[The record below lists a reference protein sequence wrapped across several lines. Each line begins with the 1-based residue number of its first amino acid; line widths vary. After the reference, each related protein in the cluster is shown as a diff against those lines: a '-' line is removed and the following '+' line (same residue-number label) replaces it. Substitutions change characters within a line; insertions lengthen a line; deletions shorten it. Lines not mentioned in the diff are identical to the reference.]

1 VNDVPLQAQSLPE
14 RSIGFLARLTLVA
27 LAFFLE
33 EVFLKL
39 FVDFDNVQLAQGL
52 GAAVSLASHWGSR
65 LLVAFAASITVFA
78 AVRAEQRLAP
88 IVASVR
94 DQPIRPVWLLVHL
107 MLIAALVP
115 LSHLLYQQGPAVPP
129 FALVAA
135 LAVLCAAGAAGAA
148 FAAMAPW
155 RVWLSLA
162 RTLGVDWLYA
172 GVVAVV
178 AVCAWQWSQSLW
190 QPTAALTF
198 DLVRLALS
206 PIVPT
211 LHTDSSMLVISS
223 NRFAVQVVEYCS
235 GLEGVGFMLAF
246 SCAWLLYFRK
256 EYIFPNALLL
266 LPAGLVLIFALNVL
280 RIAMLFLIG
289 NAGYWNVAAYGF
301 HSQAGWIA
309 FLATS
314 CVLAFVSRRSPWL
327 NRTALRS
334 APSGMIENPTA
345 SYLLPLLAILGV
357 GIVARAASSGFETLY
372 PLRLIVGATVL
383 WLCRGRWALLDW
395 HFSWRGPSVGLLV
408 FLFWI
413 LGAHLALPAT
423 AMPSAL
429 ASLPP
434 LARAAWI
441 SSRVLAALLTVPIAE
456 ELAYRGYLMRR
467 LMNSD
472 FESVAFRAIRWPALL
487 VSAIVFGIAHGA
499 LWLPGILAGLA
510 YGALLVRSGRM
521 GEVVAAHATS
531 NALIAALVLSA
542 HQWQLW

>member
-1 VNDVPLQAQSLPE
+1 MNDIPLQAQSLPGPN
-14 RSIGFLARLTLVA
+14 IGFLARLTLLA

-33 EVFLKL
+33 EIFLKL
-39 FVDFDNVQLAQGL
+39 FVDFDNVQVAQGL
-52 GAAVSLASHWGSR
+52 GAVVRIASHWGSR
-65 LLVAFAASITVFA
+65 FLIAFAASITVFA
-78 AVRAEQRLAP
+78 AARAERRLEP

-94 DQPIRPVWLLVHL
+94 DRAIRPVWLLVHL
-107 MLIAALVP
+107 MLVAALVP
-115 LSHLLYQQGPAVPP
+115 LSHLLYQQGPVALP
-129 FALVAA
+129 FALLAA
-135 LAVLCAAGAAGAA
+135 LALLCATAAAGAA

-155 RVWLSLA
+155 QVWLQAA
-162 RTLGVDWLYA
+162 RSLGVDWLYA

-206 PIVPT
+206 PIVPI
-211 LHTDSSMLVISS
+211 LHTDPSMLVISS
-223 NRFAVQVVEYCS
+223 DRFAVQIVEYCS

-280 RIAMLFLIG
+280 RIAALFLIG

-309 FLATS
+309 FLASS
-314 CVLAFVSRRSPWL
+314 CVLAFVSRRSAWL

-334 APSGMIENPTA
+334 EPSGMIENPTA

-372 PLRLIVGATVL
+372 PLRLVVGATVL
-383 WLCRGRWALLDW
+383 WFCRGRWARLDW
-395 HFSWRGPSVGLLV
+395 HFSWRGPAVGLLV

-413 LGAHLALPAT
+413 LGAHLALPAAT
-423 AMPSAL
+423 MPSAL
-429 ASLPP
+429 ASLSPV
-434 LARAAWI
+434 ASAAWI
-441 SSRVLAALLTVPIAE
+441 SSRILAAVLTVPIAE

-487 VSAIVFGIAHGA
+487 VSAIVFGIAHGS
-499 LWLPGILAGLA
+499 LWIPGILAGLA

-531 NALIAALVLSA
+531 NALIGALVLSA